1 MDVRFP
7 DSRIA
12 FFSGKGPMGRGGGAH
27 RSMKSLN
34 AGDSSVRDSGHRLG
48 RLPASFDSSSDMCV
62 GAGVL

>member
-1 MDVRFP
+1 
-7 DSRIA
+7 
-12 FFSGKGPMGRGGGAH
+12 MGRGGGAH

-62 GAGVL
+62 GAAYCERQKFEFGLK